1 MVTSDERKRLERE
14 RYADGLGIVLRCAA
28 GLTLLVAT
36 AYIGVNA
43 DFASGSRSIAK
54 PAIAGEMEVARVDL
68 PATAAE
74 AASHSSGR
82 ATD

>member
-14 RYADGLGIVLRCAA
+14 RYADGIGIVLRCAA
-28 GLTLLVAT
+28 GLTLLAAT
-36 AYIGVNA
+36 AYIGVNT
-43 DFASGSRSIAK
+43 DFASGSRRIAK
-54 PAIAGEMEVARVDL
+54 LAIEIEVARVDL